1 MLSPVGGLG
10 ETILDADA
18 DSILM
23 GVNRS
28 MPAMRRHMVFG
39 HIVFGWRS
47 RKRSR
52 RCRSRVGEFW

>member
-1 MLSPVGGLG
+1 MMLSPVGGLG

-28 MPAMRRHMVFG
+28 MPAMRR
-39 HIVFGWRS
+39 
-47 RKRSR
+47 
-52 RCRSRVGEFW
+52 